1 MDTVADTVAGGVG
14 TFSAVNADSY
24 DSDGRPIPQLYHGKT
39 RRERHE
45 ELVRY
50 AIRRGLIEP

>member
-1 MDTVADTVAGGVG
+1 VKFAAEGHTNREIAEILRLADKTVENHRAAAMRKLGLRDRT
-14 TFSAVNADSY
+14 
-24 DSDGRPIPQLYHGKT
+24 
-39 RRERHE
+39 